1 MEGHSSPCR
10 LPEHRRAD
18 TLEIRWMQHFGGS
31 PGILPRR
38 SFGSE
43 TGRTAR
49 ADPCRPCNTS
59 EARCRPSRDQPNR
72 MQNTGPEYRSHRSL
86 DSGCGFSTTDGAT
99 LSRGGTDRSRIY
111 KDLALR
117 SAGRRK
123 DTTPCAASRSI
134 GARTP
139 LRWRRRATTPFPP
152 HPTGVGRAGSR
163 AFSRSAWNMLP
174 EIMKG
179 LGLVLLA
186 ALLCSEPAD
195 GLWCQFCTA
204 ITNFSHCT
212 ARECLPTEKVCASV
226 RITDLKH
233 SSMPVSAAHLSSS
246 ALNHIPLSG

>member
-18 TLEIRWMQHFGGS
+18 TLEMEKTRHDT
-31 PGILPRR
+31 LP
-38 SFGSE
+38 SS
-43 TGRTAR
+43 
-49 ADPCRPCNTS
+49 
-59 EARCRPSRDQPNR
+59 
-72 MQNTGPEYRSHRSL
+72 SHS
-86 DSGCGFSTTDGAT
+86 
-99 LSRGGTDRSRIY
+99 
-111 KDLALR
+111 
-117 SAGRRK
+117 
-123 DTTPCAASRSI
+123 
-134 GARTP
+134 
-139 LRWRRRATTPFPP
+139 
-152 HPTGVGRAGSR
+152 SR

-246 ALNHIPLSG
+246 DRKDYSVSKMCASSCNFLKRQFFSDYLMLFINFGILKVDVECCDKDFCNWES